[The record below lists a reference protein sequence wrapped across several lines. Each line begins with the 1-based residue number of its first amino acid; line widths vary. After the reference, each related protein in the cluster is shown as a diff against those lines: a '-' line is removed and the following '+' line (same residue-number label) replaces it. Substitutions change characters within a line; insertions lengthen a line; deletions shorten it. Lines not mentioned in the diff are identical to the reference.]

1 MNHEK
6 RKVTLYSSQ
15 DGALIA
21 KKQDRNARCTC
32 GSGKK
37 AKSCCGCETKYFKP
51 KKPQTDAPK
60 KDLDE
65 LKREMELRVKQKDLN
80 IRHASPFQ
88 DV

>member
-51 KKPQTDAPK
+51 KPK
-60 KDLDE
+60 KELTDDE
-65 LKREMELRVKQKDLN
+65 RKELVFKEKQKDLD
-80 IRHASPFQ
+80 IRHA
-88 DV
+88 